1 MRTLRALRVSV
12 RGLFAHRM
20 RATLAVSSVAAGVV
34 AVVVTGAIGEG
45 TKEEVLRQTENMGTN
60 LLVVKPA
67 DVRFSPARKELKGEM
82 TSLKLDDYQAIIR
95 LPRVSDAAPGLQSPA
110 ATVKANSH
118 AMGALI
124 LGTTSS
130 YLDVCRF
137 RLHEGRFLSPEDN
150 LNASRVVVL
159 EARVT
164 ETLFGEENPI
174 GQEVRI
180 RGIPFEVIGVL
191 EAKGVLADGSD
202 VDGGAVI
209 PIRTA
214 LRRMYNF
221 TFLNQIF
228 ITVRD
233 IREMDAARED
243 VAHLLRDRHR
253 LDRGGKPDD
262 FVIQD
267 KTQVLAVRRR
277 LAESLTFL
285 ATGLAAA
292 SLAVGGAGILALMLM
307 SVKERTSEIGLR
319 MAIGAKPRDILVQ
332 FLLEAACI
340 AAGGWILG
348 MALGTVAT
356 FTVAQATTWKT
367 SISPEL
373 VLSTLAV
380 VAVTGLVFGAY
391 PARKASLMPPIQALR
406 ME

>member
-1 MRTLRALRVSV
+1 MRTLRALRVSA

-20 RATLAVSSVAAGVV
+20 RATLAVASVAAGVV
-34 AVVVTGAIGEG
+34 AVIVTGAIGEG

-67 DVRFSPARKELKGEM
+67 DVRFSPARRELKGEM
-82 TSLKLDDYQAIIR
+82 TSLKLDDYQAILR
-95 LPRVSDAAPGLQSPA
+95 LPRVSDAAPGIQNPA
-110 ATVKANSH
+110 ATVKANNR

-130 YLDVCRF
+130 YVDVCRF
-137 RLHEGRFLSPEDN
+137 HLHEGRFLSPEDN

-202 VDGGAVI
+202 VDGGVII
-209 PIRTA
+209 PIHTA

-221 TFLNQIF
+221 TFLNQVF
-228 ITVRD
+228 ITVRN
-233 IREMDAARED
+233 ISEMDTARQD
-243 VAHLLRDRHR
+243 VAQLLRDRHR
-253 LDRGGKPDD
+253 LNRGGKPDD

-277 LAESLTFL
+277 LAESLTLL

-332 FLLEAACI
+332 FLLESTSI

-348 MALGTVAT
+348 MALGTIAT
-356 FTVAQATTWKT
+356 FTVAKATTWAT
-367 SISPEL
+367 SSSPEL

-380 VAVTGLVFGAY
+380 VAITGLGFGAY

>member
-20 RATLAVSSVAAGVV
+20 RATLAVASVAAGVV
-34 AVVVTGAIGEG
+34 AVIVTGAIGEG

-67 DVRFSPARKELKGEM
+67 DVRFSPARRELKGEM
-82 TSLKLDDYQAIIR
+82 TSLKLDDYQAILQ
-95 LPRVSDAAPGLQSPA
+95 LPRVSEAAPGLQNPA
-110 ATVKANSH
+110 ATVKANNH

-137 RLHEGRFLSPEDN
+137 HLREGRFLSPEDN

-180 RGIPFEVIGVL
+180 RGIPFEVVGVL

-202 VDGGAVI
+202 VDGGVII

-221 TFLNQIF
+221 TFLNQVF
-228 ITVRD
+228 ITVRK
-233 IREMDAARED
+233 ISEMDAARQD
-243 VAHLLRDRHR
+243 VAQLLRDRHR

-267 KTQVLAVRRR
+267 KTQVLAVRKR
-277 LAESLTFL
+277 LAESLTLL

-332 FLLEAACI
+332 FLLESTSI

-348 MALGTVAT
+348 MGLGTVAT
-356 FTVAQATTWKT
+356 LTVAKATTWAT
-367 SISPEL
+367 SISPAL

-380 VAVTGLVFGAY
+380 VAITGLGFGAY